1 MSAALPDPA
10 ASDPAACLAGLA
22 GEGQGRFRSR
32 VSRWL
37 GEMVGIGA
45 RLMERVG
52 RLDAS
57 RRAHPETPR
66 TVDLTVVGALVARAM
81 RWTRALQAR
90 FAAERKARAALRRQ
104 KHGRKRAEPPDAEVA
119 ELSRLF
125 REIRRELT
133 EAPAPAEK
141 PAPDD
146 CIDGKETAEVVGQ
159 ICADLG
165 VAATLMRS
173 ARFARRIEA
182 IAAKAQALLGG
193 PDEAWKAPPIPQ
205 LVGHPTGEYAASPQ
219 ADARL
224 LLAAVADRA
233 PAPVPDTG

>member
-193 PDEAWKAPPIPQ
+193 PDEPWKAPPIPPPQ
-205 LVGHPTGEYAASPQ
+205 DNPTDEYMASLYAAAKPM
-219 ADARL
+219 ADC
-224 LLAAVADRA
+224 A
-233 PAPVPDTG
+233 PPVPDTG